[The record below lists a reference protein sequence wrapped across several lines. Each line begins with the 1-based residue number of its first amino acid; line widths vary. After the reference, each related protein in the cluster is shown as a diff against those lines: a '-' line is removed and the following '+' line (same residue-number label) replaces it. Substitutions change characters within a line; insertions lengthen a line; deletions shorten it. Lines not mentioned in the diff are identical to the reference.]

1 MNFSIFS
8 ENLSWYFVRAVGAIS
23 SGALIGQALIFV
35 ALPILTKLYDPESF
49 GQFAIYTTW
58 LSNLLVLMTWRY
70 ELALM
75 LPDTEKRA
83 SNLVALAL
91 VINSIMGLL
100 FMLVISVVAS
110 VLAGWIHDPAM
121 VNWFL
126 WLPFALL
133 LAGASQ
139 VFFQW
144 NNRQRHD
151 HANVAAPILR
161 AIVMVITQIM
171 GGYLG
176 IGGIGLL
183 IGHITGQLALLMVY
197 AWHDMAQRFPWRKLS
212 TWAGMKAEA
221 KAYVKFPIITMPQTF
236 IGGLQDSLCFMLV
249 GILSGSWMI
258 GLLGMMLRVIRMP
271 AMLIGTAIAQ
281 IAYREM
287 TALYRTQGNLAHFY
301 LKLLGILSALSLF
314 PALLLAFL
322 GEALFVWVFG
332 EVWQMAGTMA
342 AVFSPYM
349 VGHFLVTSLGM
360 LPLVLGK
367 QQVTFYFTVFSCLL
381 HVGALILGWSIWQDI
396 QLALYLLA
404 TLQSTLFVGYLGW
417 LYCLAKRA
425 TLRYPIK

>member
-1 MNFSIFS
+1 MNFSMFS
-8 ENLSWYFVRAVGAIS
+8 ESLSWYFVRAVGAMS
-23 SGALIGQALIFV
+23 SGALIGQALIFI

-58 LSNLLVLMTWRY
+58 LSNLLVLMTGRY

-75 LPDTEKRA
+75 LPENEKRA
-83 SNLVALAL
+83 SNLVVLAL

-100 FMLVISVVAS
+100 LMLVISVVAS
-110 VLAGWIHDPAM
+110 ILAGWIHDPAM
-121 VNWFL
+121 VDWFL
-126 WLPFALL
+126 WLPLALL

-144 NNRQRHD
+144 NNRQRRD
-151 HANVAAPILR
+151 HTNVVAPIIR

-176 IGGIGLL
+176 MGGIGLL
-183 IGHITGQLALLMVY
+183 IGHITGQLALLIAY
-197 AWHDMAQRFPWRKLS
+197 AWHDMVQCFPWRKLS

-236 IGGLQDSLCFMLV
+236 IGGLQDPLCFMLV

-258 GLLGMMLRVIRMP
+258 GLLGIMLRVIRMP

-287 TALYRTQGNLAHFY
+287 TALYHTQGNLAHFY
-301 LKLLGILSALSLF
+301 LKLLCILCVLSLF
-314 PALLLAFL
+314 PALLLVFF
-322 GEALFVWVFG
+322 GQSLFVWVFG
-332 EVWQMAGTMA
+332 EVWRMAGAMA

-349 VGHFLVTSLGM
+349 VGYFLVTSLGM

-367 QQVTFYFTVFSCLL
+367 QQVTFYFTVLSCLL
-381 HVGALILGWSIWQDI
+381 HVGGLMFGWFIWQDI
-396 QLALYLLA
+396 QLALYFIA
-404 TLQSTLFVGYLGW
+404 ALQSIFFIGYLGW
-417 LYCLAKRA
+417 LYRMAKRA
-425 TLRYPIK
+425 TLSYPT